1 MKWISFALISLVA
14 TTVSAYPPQTD
25 DNQDMEESLD
35 SADLSPQPLRT
46 IDFWDTKQPQ
56 DPLRIATFQGIGKS
70 RDETTLDPQT
80 LRTDTFQ
87 DMGNPSQNRIQDKL
101 NKLRLS
107 HEDLEDYIS
116 KVKETI
122 TSLRQRQSTL
132 ESEMKQLRD
141 MLSKKYIKE
150 ESKLELRAVY
160 TSLFGTWNQ
169 VRTTEKSQ
177 KADLQEVEKERD
189 STGIELKTLE
199 QNQKR
204 RMEHNSRHQNQLELS
219 PNSDYSKDI
228 MKQQLGEACL
238 KAKDLVMAKKSIL
251 KSTGEVYRLVSEA
264 GNSCEQGLKEGRGDL
279 FSCYQK
285 FSKIE
290 KLAQQECD
298 YLKTLYDGLS
308 L

>member
-1 MKWISFALISLVA
+1 
-14 TTVSAYPPQTD
+14 
-25 DNQDMEESLD
+25 
-35 SADLSPQPLRT
+35 
-46 IDFWDTKQPQ
+46 
-56 DPLRIATFQGIGKS
+56 
-70 RDETTLDPQT
+70 
-80 LRTDTFQ
+80 
-87 DMGNPSQNRIQDKL
+87 MGNPSQNRIQDKL

-122 TSLRQRQSTL
+122 ISLRQRQSTL

-251 KSTGEVYRLVSEA
+251 KSTGVENVYTWLRGGVLNSEA
-264 GNSCEQGLKEGRGDL
+264 DL
-279 FSCYQK
+279 DQRWLDGTVEHGSMGTRHDNRA
-285 FSKIE
+285 
-290 KLAQQECD
+290 LAA
-298 YLKTLYDGLS
+298 TG
-308 L
+308 

>member
-56 DPLRIATFQGIGKS
+56 DPLRIATFQGHG
-70 RDETTLDPQT
+70 E
-80 LRTDTFQ
+80 
-87 DMGNPSQNRIQDKL
+87 PSQNRIQDKL

-122 TSLRQRQSTL
+122 ISLRQRQSTL

-279 FSCYQK
+279 FPVTKNFQK
-285 FSKIE
+285 
-290 KLAQQECD
+290 
-298 YLKTLYDGLS
+298 
-308 L
+308 

>member
-1 MKWISFALISLVA
+1 MKLIPFALISLVT
-14 TTVSAYPPQTD
+14 TTVRAYPPQTD
-25 DNQDMEESLD
+25 DNQKIN
-35 SADLSPQPLRT
+35 Q
-46 IDFWDTKQPQ
+46 
-56 DPLRIATFQGIGKS
+56 S

-87 DMGNPSQNRIQDKL
+87 DTGNPSQNRIQDKL

-116 KVKETI
+116 KLKETI

-150 ESKLELRAVY
+150 ESKLELRAIY

-189 STGIELKTLE
+189 STEIKLKTLE

-204 RMEHNSRHQNQLELS
+204 RMEHNVKHQNQLELS

-228 MKQQLGEACL
+228 LKQQLGEACL
-238 KAKDLVMAKKSIL
+238 KAKDLVMAKKNTVQI
-251 KSTGEVYRLVSEA
+251 TGEVYRLVSEA

-298 YLKTLYDGLS
+298 YLKTLYDSLS
-308 L
+308 F